1 MSRQSDNQGATPCGG
16 RAATASQPSPQ
27 AVSGIAGIPSAAE
40 FCTAIEGLLKLRSP
54 DMLTHVERAHVI
66 NAAIDLLER
75 MEAAGSADPAY
86 VSFTDGM
93 QAAAEICGT
102 LAETTYDDS
111 DGFAAATGCEAA
123 IMRVVRQQRREQGQ

>member
-1 MSRQSDNQGATPCGG
+1 MTSPAQHDNHGA
-16 RAATASQPSPQ
+16 SPEG
-27 AVSGIAGIPSAAE
+27 VPSAAE
-40 FCTAIEGLLKLRSP
+40 FYEAILDLLKLRAP
-54 DMLTHVERAHVI
+54 RDLTDAERARII
-66 NAAIDLLER
+66 NSAIDLVER
-75 MEAAGSADPAY
+75 MDAIGGANAAY

-123 IMRVVRQQRREQGQ
+123 IIRVVREQRREQRA